1 MVTQSGMVTFKFGL
15 GELCRPS
22 SLQDITNRVAK
33 AKQKHL
39 AAPNISYIPNQSC
52 RPR

>member
-1 MVTQSGMVTFKFGL
+1 MVTQFGMVTFKFGL

-22 SLQDITNRVAK
+22 SPQDITNRVAK

-39 AAPNISYIPNQSC
+39 VATNISYTPSQQY
-52 RPR
+52 RPQ